1 MRKLHSSDIV
11 PLDEYEKKRPIL
23 RRQIIEL
30 KDIRRV
36 ALGENISIVFENFQT
51 MLWQT
56 QEMLRAE
63 RITDPA
69 LVQEEIETYNEL
81 IPDANEL
88 KATLFIELPDSQ
100 NIPQDLPRF
109 IGVEEHVSLSFGDH
123 TVAAEAEPGRST
135 EEKTATVHYLR
146 FPFTGGQAAAFGS
159 GPARLSVDHPNYQAS
174 TELGEATVASLKQD
188 LTSA

>member
-1 MRKLHSSDIV
+1 MSDIV
-11 PLDEYEKKRPIL
+11 PLDEYERKRPVL

-36 ALGENISIVFENFQT
+36 PLGDRISVVFENFQT

-69 LVQEEIETYNEL
+69 LIQEEIDTYNDL
-81 IPDANEL
+81 VPDANEL

-100 NIPQDLPRF
+100 NIPRDLPPF
-109 IGVEEHVSLSFGDH
+109 IGVEERVSLSFGLH
-123 TVAAEAEPGRST
+123 TVHAEAEPGRST

-146 FPFTGGQAAAFGS
+146 FPFTPEQAAAFGS
-159 GPARLSVDHPNYQAS
+159 GPAWLSVDHVNYSAS
-174 TELGEATVASLKQD
+174 TELSEPTVQSLAED
-188 LTSA
+188 LRS